1 MLFVLSLPFGV
12 LSAQNVLQDSTLNNL
27 VHPAGYLTCKP
38 GELGAVRKAGAGK
51 QAMILIAGL
60 GFGGSVFDAFVDRHK
75 DKYTM
80 YEVTPAGFD
89 GTSAP
94 PMPDTSI
101 KYAALPWT
109 NGIVSGV
116 LDLIER
122 EKLDKPMILAHFV
135 TGTQVA
141 LNLALNYPDK
151 IGRVIII
158 GGSPYR
164 FYPSQKKDGT
174 WSDWE
179 NEKQYT
185 PEQRG
190 RVAETFW
197 APKWFKTV
205 TKKTWDSNMWTA
217 GDYCMDSSAG
227 KALFG
232 ASAAVP
238 LQVMIRYLIEWMAY
252 DVAGKYKT
260 LKVPTLVLV
269 PDFNGILLA
278 TDSLTKQPIVNPS
291 KVYLKYF
298 HQQPWIEAKKVS
310 GNPMLAVVAI
320 PNSRLFTWYDNP
332 GATDRAIMNFL
343 GR

>member
-1 MLFVLSLPFGV
+1 MIQKKYMLFIFFFLPNADY
-12 LSAQNVLQDSTLNNL
+12 AQQFLQDSTLNNL
-27 VHPAGYLTCKP
+27 VHPAGYLTCKL
-38 GELGAVRKAGAGK
+38 GELGGVKKAGTGK
-51 QAMILIAGL
+51 QTMILIPGL
-60 GFGGSVFDAFVDRHK
+60 GFGGKVFSTFMDRHK

-89 GTSAP
+89 GTPAP

-101 KYAALPWT
+101 KYSALKWT
-109 NGIVSGV
+109 NGIVTGV
-116 LDLIER
+116 LSLIER
-122 EKLDKPMILAHFV
+122 EKLNRPVIVAHFV

-174 WSDWE
+174 WSDWD
-179 NEKQYT
+179 NEKKYT

-190 RVAETFW
+190 KLVETFW

-205 TKKTWDSNMWTA
+205 TKRTWDSNMWTP
-217 GDYCMDSSAG
+217 GDYCLDSTAG
-227 KALFG
+227 KELFN

-252 DVAGKYKT
+252 DVTGKYNA
-260 LKVPTLVLV
+260 LKVPTLVLM
-269 PDFNGILLA
+269 PDFNGILLS
-278 TDSLTKQPIVNPS
+278 TDS

-298 HQQPWIEAKKVS
+298 HQQPWIEAKKAS
-310 GNPMLAVVAI
+310 GSPMLTLVTI
-320 PNSRLFTWYDNP
+320 PNTRLFTWYDNP
-332 GATDRAIMNFL
+332 GATDQAIIDFL